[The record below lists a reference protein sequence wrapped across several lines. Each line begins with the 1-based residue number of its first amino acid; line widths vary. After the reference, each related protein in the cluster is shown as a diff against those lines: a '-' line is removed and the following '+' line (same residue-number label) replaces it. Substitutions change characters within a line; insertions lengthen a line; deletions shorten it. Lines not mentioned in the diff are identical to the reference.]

1 MLQLPISNR
10 WAYVASNQSGGQS
23 HTVIGTGVA
32 LGNGAEGSGVALLT
46 ITEQVDLVDLT
57 IGGLSSSGSN
67 RNAHMDFGWDPAG
80 GTSYVWWLKD
90 LQVGKA
96 TSFNANIPL
105 RFTFP
110 CRIPS
115 GAQLAMR
122 GYGSVASMT
131 ARVVCNVYGKPS
143 RPELWRPAYHAD
155 TPGTYT
161 TPNGIGFTPGNASWG
176 SWVSLGTLPRAAFY
190 YDVSI
195 NVSNATMNTEGT
207 LVELAHGDTSNKH
220 KIFQKNIQS
229 GTGES
234 LQWIAAPPIFCPLPA
249 GAELFIRGNCSGAPA
264 TGYQALLHAF
274 GG

>member
-10 WAYVASNQSGGQS
+10 WAYAASNQTAGQS
-23 HTVIGTGVA
+23 HTAIGAGVA

-46 ITEQVDLVDLT
+46 ITETVDLVHLI
-57 IGGLSSSGSN
+57 IGGLGSSAAN

-80 GTSYVWWLKD
+80 GTSYVWWLNN
-90 LQVGKA
+90 LQVGKSA
-96 TSFNANIPL
+96 SFNANIPMQ
-105 RFTFP
+105 FVFP

-122 GYGSVASMT
+122 GYGNAASMT
-131 ARVVCNVYGKPS
+131 ARVVCNVFGKPS
-143 RPELWRPAYHAD
+143 RPELWRPAYYAD

-161 TPNGIGFTPGNASWG
+161 TPNGISFTPGNASWG

-190 YDVSI
+190 YDVSL

-207 LVELAHGDTSNKH
+207 LIELAHGDTSNKH
-220 KIFQKNIQS
+220 KIFQKNMQS
-229 GTGES
+229 GTGET
-234 LQWIAAPPIFCPLPA
+234 LQHVTTPAVYCPLPA

-264 TGYQALLHAF
+264 SGYEALLHAF